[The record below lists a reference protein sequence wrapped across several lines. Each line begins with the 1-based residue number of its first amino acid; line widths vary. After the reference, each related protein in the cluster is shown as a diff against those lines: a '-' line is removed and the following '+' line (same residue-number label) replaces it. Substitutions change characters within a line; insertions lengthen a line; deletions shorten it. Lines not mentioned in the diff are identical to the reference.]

1 MTNEKMVYNYFMAS
15 ISAERV
21 AYKVIEKASKG
32 EKIKLGEIIASEG
45 YGHTMV
51 KQPTKIT
58 RTKSYMAIMQN
69 VVGSMEKQ
77 RAKILQEMDKKDLSK
92 EKLATLVSSADILT
106 KNIQLLSGKATENVA
121 MVIEVSEAIAK
132 KNSTHNSEDVKQQGD
147 K

>member
-1 MTNEKMVYNYFMAS
+1 MGS

-45 YGHTMV
+45 YGHTMI

-69 VVGSMEKQ
+69 VTGEMEKE
-77 RAKILQEMDKKDLSK
+77 RARIIATMKKKDISS
-92 EKLATLVSSADILT
+92 EKYATLVASADILT
-106 KNIQLLSGKATENVA
+106 KNIQLLSGKATSNVA

-132 KNSTHNSEDVKQQGD
+132 KNATQKADSVKKEDETV
-147 K
+147 